1 MNVLLAIA
9 VGVLFGVGLYMML
22 RRSFVK
28 LIIGLSLI
36 GHAANLLIFTS
47 GGLVAGAPPI
57 ISASASTLVGQPG
70 QDFTDPL
77 PPALILTASVIGFA
91 ITAFAIVLVKRT
103 YEEVGTDDLDKMR
116 STDISEA

>member
-1 MNVLLAIA
+1 VNVLLAIA
-9 VGVLFGVGLYMML
+9 VGVLFGVGLYLML

-47 GGLVAGAPPI
+47 GGLVRGAPPI
-57 ISASASTLVGQPG
+57 IPDDATALAGAPG

-77 PPALILTASVIGFA
+77 PPALILTAIVIGFA
-91 ITAFAIVLVKRT
+91 ITAFAIVLIKRS
-103 YEEVGTDDLDKMR
+103 YEEIGTDDLDRMR
-116 STDISEA
+116 STDIPES